1 MGNLASVK
9 NAFDYLSIPCE
20 IFSDPSAIPNYDRLL
35 LPGVG
40 AFGKAMENLHAS
52 GFEDAIKKAVLI
64 NEVPILGIC
73 LGMQLLLSNSTEHG
87 SHSGLDI
94 VKGTVTSFKEVVTGM
109 PVPHMGWNDVTL
121 KNSALGNADG
131 SKGTYYFVHS
141 FYCSLEEENY
151 VTGFTEYG
159 IRFHSMFE
167 KDHISGC
174 QFHPEKSQ
182 ADGLTI
188 FKNFGSKE
196 YA

>member
-20 IFSDPSAIPNYDRLL
+20 IFSDPSAIHNYNRLL

-40 AFGKAMENLHAS
+40 A
-52 GFEDAIKKAVLI
+52 
-64 NEVPILGIC
+64 ILGIC

-87 SHSGLDI
+87 SHRGLDI
-94 VKGTVTSFKEVVTGM
+94 VKGSVTSFKEVVTGM

-159 IRFHSMFE
+159 IRFQSMFE